1 MLRRLAVT
9 AVASV
14 AALCAAP
21 GLAQAADAAPLPLGR
36 LDLPPVEPDRLTVT
50 VAETGGA
57 GDGTYELEC
66 GPGVAAGTHPAAEAA
81 CEQLDGLA
89 AEDRD
94 PFAPVSADAMC
105 TMQYGGP
112 ATARVTG
119 SWQGKPVD
127 AAFERGDGCEIGRW
141 DALVPVLPE
150 V

>member
-14 AALCAAP
+14 AALAAAP
-21 GLAQAADAAPLPLGR
+21 GLAQAVDAAPVPLGR
-36 LDLPPVEPDRLTVT
+36 LDLPPVEPDRLTVA

-66 GPGVAAGTHPAAEAA
+66 GPGVAGGSHPEAEAA
-81 CEQLDGLA
+81 CEQLEALA
-89 AEDRD
+89 ADGRD
-94 PFAPVSADAMC
+94 PFAPVPEDALC

-119 SWQGKPVD
+119 SWHGRPVD
-127 AAFERGDGCEIGRW
+127 AAFGRGDGCEIGRW
-141 DALVPVLPE
+141 DALVPVLPQ